1 MSSAALARAAVGS
14 ERRDLE
20 RNGPITVETRVGKIK
35 LQLTDDIQSL
45 ASVWEDLQL
54 RAPCT
59 PPQTYAWARAWVRH
73 MVRPEGGE
81 VVIVTGHVAD
91 GRVAFLL
98 PFDKSH
104 KFGMTVLSWMGQ
116 AHANYN
122 MGLFEPEVAASL
134 TAADVRTILAA
145 IASASGADAAIFYS
159 QPYSWEGVA
168 NPFAQLPH
176 QKAASNGFAV
186 TLGDFDRMWH
196 ERFGKQSRRNFDRKE
211 RKLAEIGPLDYGWAE
226 TEAERLALS
235 ETLFAQR
242 SRQYAELGV
251 GDILD
256 EKGRAL
262 YRELALLPDDSP
274 SRLRLG
280 YLKAGDDV
288 AAMFCGSILHNRLN
302 VCFSSMAEGP
312 IQKQSPGALL
322 LKHQIRE
329 ACGNGLAFYDIGV
342 GAARHKDEWSD
353 VEQPL
358 FDSFLAFRP
367 QGYLVTLP
375 SAVLTRLKG
384 AIKASPRLWPIALRV
399 RQRLFARKSKQ

>member
-1 MSSAALARAAVGS
+1 MRMSSTALARAAVGG

-20 RNGPITVETRVGKIK
+20 RKGPITVETSVGKIK

-45 ASVWEDLQL
+45 ASIWDELQL

-73 MVRPEGGE
+73 MVRLEGSE
-81 VVIVTGHVAD
+81 VVIVTGHDAN
-91 GRVAFLL
+91 GRVLFLL
-98 PFDKSH
+98 PFDKSQ

-122 MGLFEPEVAASL
+122 MGLFEPEMAAGL
-134 TAADVRTILAA
+134 TAADIHAILAE
-145 IASASGADAAIFYS
+145 IASASGADAAILYS
-159 QPYSWEGVA
+159 QPYSWDRVA

-186 TLGDFDRMWH
+186 TLGDFDKMWH

-226 TEAERLALS
+226 TEAERLALA

-288 AAMFCGSILHNRLN
+288 AAMFCGSILHNRLS
-302 VCFSSMAEGP
+302 VCFSSLVEGP
-312 IQKQSPGALL
+312 MQKQCRAPALGQL
-322 LKHQIRE
+322 
-329 ACGNGLAFYDIGV
+329 
-342 GAARHKDEWSD
+342 S
-353 VEQPL
+353 
-358 FDSFLAFRP
+358 
-367 QGYLVTLP
+367 
-375 SAVLTRLKG
+375 RL
-384 AIKASPRLWPIALRV
+384 
-399 RQRLFARKSKQ
+399 